1 MIIESVRVQN
11 FRCIQDGILNC
22 RRLTV
27 LVGPNGCGKSSF
39 LRALELFYDVDARF
53 SEDDC
58 YEREEPILVTVTY
71 EDLSPDEKALFGSYV
86 ENDALVVEK
95 EMLCGQGQRSQKY
108 FGFKLQNPDF
118 AELRA
123 IPVWT
128 DWRAGYAALRETG
141 GYEELPAAVRGRE
154 HGEGILREWEDAHR
168 ERLIKLRKEEQFF
181 GARNVG
187 GGRLDNRTKFVL
199 IPAVL
204 DASDI
209 GTEKGK
215 NTTISQLLDLVVRS
229 ELRTCE
235 DVRQFEEETQTRYLE
250 IMQRK
255 TEVQLR
261 DLESR
266 LGQTL
271 ATYAPGTD
279 VEMTWETGEIR
290 IPMPTADT
298 RLREDEHASTIE
310 RCGHGAQRALILTL
324 LQHLAVSATQ
334 SAGERAEEDQEG
346 NGLAEAGCSLI
357 LGIEEP
363 ELYQHPDRQRLIAR
377 VLLQLSDGSIAGVA
391 DTTQVIYTTHSPL
404 FTGIDRADQIRVLRK
419 QARTVGEGKS
429 TQVSEVDLEDIVHTL
444 ETAHNVPQGT
454 FSVAGL
460 KARLAAVMTPWVNEG
475 FFARV
480 AVLTE
485 GESDRAALLGAAQAS
500 GCDFEG
506 KGISVLPCGGK
517 YNLDR
522 PAAIFSTLGIAT
534 YVIWDGDR
542 GQGNEG
548 QQRDSAKMNG
558 TLLRLL
564 GRDPNPWPRGVWD
577 NGACFEYELERALR
591 EEIGA
596 ELFDELVGRCR
607 SELGYDSNDRALKS
621 PHVVRSVLCEAEK
634 RGKPARMMRELVE
647 RIVAS
652 S

>member
-1 MIIESVRVQN
+1 MIIESIHVQN

-58 YEREEPILVTVTY
+58 YEREKPILVTVTY
-71 EDLSPDEKALFGSYV
+71 EDLSSDEKALFGSYV

-95 EMLCGQGQRSQKY
+95 EMRCDQGQRSQKY

-141 GYEELPAAVRGRE
+141 DYKELPAAVRGRE
-154 HGEGILREWEDAHR
+154 HGEGILRDWEEAHP

-181 GARNVG
+181 GARHVG

-215 NTTISQLLDLVVRS
+215 NATISQLLDLVVRS

-334 SAGERAEEDQEG
+334 SAGEGAEADQEG
-346 NGLAEAGCSLI
+346 NGWVEAGSSLI

-419 QARTVGEGKS
+419 QARRVGEGKS
-429 TQVSEVDLEDIVHTL
+429 TQVSEVDLEDIVRTL
-444 ETAHNVPQGT
+444 ETAHDVPQGT

-506 KGISVLPCGGK
+506 SGISVLPCGGK
-517 YNLDR
+517 GNLDR
-522 PAAIFSTLGIAT
+522 PALVFHGLGIDT
-534 YVIWDGDR
+534 YLVWDGDSSER
-542 GQGNEG
+542 NAEERKKHSKANQ
-548 QQRDSAKMNG
+548 A
-558 TLLRLL
+558 LLRLL
-564 GRDPNPWPRGVWD
+564 GEEACEWPSKVEDRW
-577 NGACFEYELERALR
+577 ACFPDCLESTLS

-596 ELFDELVGRCR
+596 SLFQELLSRERED
-607 SELGYDSNDRALKS
+607 LGYKPGQELKS
-621 PHVVRSVLCEAEK
+621 PHVVKSIIGEAEN
-634 RGKPARMMRELVE
+634 RGRPSSTLHDIVE
-647 RIVAS
+647 KIVSLAQ
-652 S
+652 